1 MREMER
7 KRDRERKMERK
18 WEMEMERNRMREGE
32 TELGKQKENER
43 MRMKN
48 ERKRIRERTGET
60 EKRRTGIVLLV
71 LQKRT
76 YDQYLTSFS
85 GSNSLP
91 NFFVDSFILF
101 FYWSLTFRNL
111 LLTACLTRSCF

>member
-18 WEMEMERNRMREGE
+18 WEVEMERNRMRKGE
-32 TELGKQKENER
+32 RELGKQKENEK
-43 MRMKN
+43 MRLKN
-48 ERKRIRERTGET
+48 ERKRIRERIGET

-101 FYWSLTFRNL
+101 FYWSLTFRHL